1 MAHIVTCMVNSNGEH
16 GSLKN
21 YISRQQPS
29 TDSVIASYSWSFTR
43 PSRTLSLTTLFFCTA
58 RIVYSFYR

>member
-1 MAHIVTCMVNSNGEH
+1 MAHIVTCMVNTNGEH

-29 TDSVIASYSWSFTR
+29 TDSVIISCSWSF
-43 PSRTLSLTTLFFCTA
+43 PPAQYQTLSLTTSSSHSSRPL
-58 RIVYSFYR
+58 